1 MKSKQKNFSYL
12 FLLATVISLNS
23 WAQPTREIDFQP
35 LSQEMLNN
43 PEPEDWLMWR
53 GGYENW
59 GYSPL
64 EQIDRE
70 NVSEL
75 SLSWSWEFAPAA
87 PGSNG
92 MQVEPTVYDGI
103 MYVRHSNEKYS
114 AHDAAT
120 GDLIWEYSRPLA
132 SEVAGYETRL
142 TVHRGRGVF
151 IYEDNLIS
159 HATDGMLFALDPQTG
174 RLKWEVAMQDFRSG
188 QQPSGAPVGFRGAL
202 VVPLSLIHI

>member
-1 MKSKQKNFSYL
+1 MKSKKKNFSYL

-70 NVSEL
+70 NVK
-75 SLSWSWEFAPAA
+75 
-87 PGSNG
+87 NK
-92 MQVEPTVYDGI
+92 VEYLFVP
-103 MYVRHSNEKYS
+103 YV
-114 AHDAAT
+114 
-120 GDLIWEYSRPLA
+120 
-132 SEVAGYETRL
+132 
-142 TVHRGRGVF
+142 
-151 IYEDNLIS
+151 NLIS
-159 HATDGMLFALDPQTG
+159 EKEITESLTKNDFSIFYVRERIKSDINSPSHLEVKAI
-174 RLKWEVAMQDFRSG
+174 LK
-188 QQPSGAPVGFRGAL
+188 
-202 VVPLSLIHI
+202 IC

>member
-70 NVSEL
+70 NVGEL
-75 SLSWSWEFAPAA
+75 PTLRATRFEFKTIGVSQA
-87 PGSNG
+87 S
-92 MQVEPTVYDGI
+92 
-103 MYVRHSNEKYS
+103 VR
-114 AHDAAT
+114 
-120 GDLIWEYSRPLA
+120 
-132 SEVAGYETRL
+132 
-142 TVHRGRGVF
+142 
-151 IYEDNLIS
+151 
-159 HATDGMLFALDPQTG
+159 
-174 RLKWEVAMQDFRSG
+174 
-188 QQPSGAPVGFRGAL
+188 
-202 VVPLSLIHI
+202 